1 MNQLLRLLIHMVFIA
16 ALAVLC
22 RYAPTRTERVSLRED
37 GLGDRCT
44 FILTRESQYGRDAP
58 AKAYRYVV
66 DTGAMQEG
74 TSRIRSRGGLNG
86 GGLLFV
92 QSLTEEGC
100 CACLFVVVSRGA
112 CLRGVPEQQDAA
124 RGRVGRRLAAA
135 ARVAGHPSLEAA
147 ATGQPCG
154 QTRTRGTSIYTTF
167 CMTLLCLPFLVFTPL
182 LCACVLQYEVGAP
195 VGVESDH
202 GSVTITSHG
211 SSSRVV
217 GFVQVLACNYGT
229 AASL

>member
-1 MNQLLRLLIHMVFIA
+1 MVLIA
-16 ALAVLC
+16 TPAVLC

-74 TSRIRSRGGLNG
+74 TSNIRSKGAKRRRPAI
-86 GGLLFV
+86 FV
-92 QSLTEEGC
+92 QSLTEEVC
-100 CACLFVVVSRGA
+100 CDFCAEADGLCGACLFVVLSRGA

-147 ATGQPCG
+147 ATGQPSG
-154 QTRTRGTSIYTTF
+154 QTRTRGTSP
-167 CMTLLCLPFLVFTPL
+167 LPFISRSS
-182 LCACVLQYEVGAP
+182 ACRFYP
-195 VGVESDH
+195 
-202 GSVTITSHG
+202 
-211 SSSRVV
+211 
-217 GFVQVLACNYGT
+217 
-229 AASL
+229 